1 MTAPIQPGRGPDPIQ
16 RIIQDRGGMPLGDAG
31 PTDASFKDSLTKA
44 LNDISQVEDNAV
56 GLIDAYRRHDTTVSV
71 HDVMAASEEAN
82 LSLELLVEVRNKLTE
97 AYRTLMNM
105 QT

>member
-1 MTAPIQPGRGPDPIQ
+1 MTTPIQFGRGPDPIQ
-16 RIIQDRGGMPLGDAG
+16 RVIQDRGGIPMGDA
-31 PTDASFKDSLTKA
+31 PTDTSFKDSLAKA
-44 LNDISQVEDNAV
+44 LNDISSVEEHAFSM
-56 GLIDAYRRHDTTVSV
+56 IDALKQHDPTVSI